1 MSGRLMIVSTPIG
14 NLGDFS
20 QRAGKTLQS
29 ADIIACEDTRM
40 TRKLLALSGLS
51 TAAKLVPYHDHN
63 GAMMRPRLLAD
74 IGDGKVVALVSD
86 AGTPLISDPG
96 YKLVAACHEH
106 GFTVSA
112 IPGPSAPL
120 AALAVS
126 GLPSDRFL
134 FAGFLPSTE
143 KACMS
148 AIRGVSTM
156 PMTIIWFESARR
168 LLKTLNI
175 MSDILGPRLAVV
187 ARELTKLHEEI
198 VRAPLPELV
207 ALFGQRDTIKG
218 EIVILVEGWRQE
230 DAVFEEDD
238 LKVMLRT
245 ELEHH
250 SLRDAV
256 DVVVATTGL
265 PRRTIYK
272 LALQLSG
279 SQKPD

>member
-1 MSGRLMIVSTPIG
+1 
-14 NLGDFS
+14 
-20 QRAGKTLQS
+20 
-29 ADIIACEDTRM
+29 
-40 TRKLLALSGLS
+40 
-51 TAAKLVPYHDHN
+51 
-63 GAMMRPRLLAD
+63 
-74 IGDGKVVALVSD
+74 
-86 AGTPLISDPG
+86 
-96 YKLVAACHEH
+96 
-106 GFTVSA
+106 
-112 IPGPSAPL
+112 
-120 AALAVS
+120 
-126 GLPSDRFL
+126 
-134 FAGFLPSTE
+134 
-143 KACMS
+143 
-148 AIRGVSTM
+148 
-156 PMTIIWFESARR
+156 
-168 LLKTLNI
+168 

-272 LALQLSG
+272 LALQLLG